1 VIRSW
6 ADGATRR
13 FAEGG
18 KSKGFSGIDA
28 EAAEDLLAAL
38 DAATS
43 LADLGGL
50 RSLGLHKLKGSR
62 SGQWAITIDGP
73 WRICFRFAGGDAFD
87 VQIVNYHRG

>member
-1 VIRSW
+1 MIRSW

-13 FAEGG
+13 FAESG
-18 KSKGFSGIDA
+18 KVKGFSGLDV

-38 DAATS
+38 DAAAS

-50 RSLGLHKLKGSR
+50 RSLGLHKLTGDRR
-62 SGQWAITIDGP
+62 SQWAISINGP
-73 WRICFRFAGGDAFD
+73 WRICFRFADGDAFD